1 MHWMIKKKIPEYF
14 AEILQFDLSFL
25 SDHIISQISPLSY
38 QVDLDKEKLYEEAF
52 LDFDLIF
59 FCHIHKSMSLEMEVK
74 YKIIDK
80 FVIKSS
86 I

>member
-1 MHWMIKKKIPEYF
+1 MHWMIKKIPEYF

-38 QVDLDKEKLYEEAF
+38 QVDQDKEKLYEEAL

-59 FCHIHKSMSLEMEVK
+59 FSYSQK
-74 YKIIDK
+74 Y
-80 FVIKSS
+80 VIGNRSQIKNYW
-86 I
+86 